1 MRRWIGWLVV
11 AGLSVGCASTANVA
25 QEKDTLMRLDR
36 EWSTSVKDADK
47 FLSYF
52 APDAA
57 IYAPGMARVSGT
69 AAIREAW
76 TQMSS
81 APGFALEFSPTSVDV
96 SSSGDLGYTTG
107 TYKSSMAGAT
117 ESGKYVT
124 VWKKQADGNWKVQ
137 HDIFNADAAPA
148 STDKHIAFDATKAT
162 WGDGPPVLPAGTKL
176 AVVSGDPSQAGP
188 FIIRLQFPSGARIP
202 PHWHPATENVTVL
215 SGTMA
220 LGMGETWD
228 DAKLQA
234 LSAGSFVSIPAEMR
248 HFALA
253 RTAATIQVHAQGPFV
268 LNFVNPADDPSKKK

>member
-1 MRRWIGWLVV
+1 MRRWLVCLVV
-11 AGLSVGCASTANVA
+11 AGLSIGCASTANVA

-36 EWSTSVKDADK
+36 EWSASVKDTEK

-69 AAIREAW
+69 TAIREAW

-81 APGFALEFSPTSVDV
+81 APGFALEFAPTSVDV
-96 SSSGDLGYTTG
+96 SSSGELGYTTG
-107 TYKSSMAGAT
+107 TYKGSMAGAT
-117 ESGKYVT
+117 ENGKYVT
-124 VWKKQADGNWKVQ
+124 VWKKQADGNWKVL

-148 STDKHIAFDATKAT
+148 AADQHVAFDASKVT
-162 WGDGPPVLPAGTKL
+162 WGDAPPALPAGTKL

-188 FIIRLQFPSGARIP
+188 FIIRVQFQSGARIP
-202 PHWHPATENVTVL
+202 PHWHPTTENVTVL

-220 LGMGETWD
+220 VGMGETWD
-228 DAKLQA
+228 DAKLQTF
-234 LSAGSFVSIPAEMR
+234 SAGSFVSLPAEMR
-248 HFALA
+248 HYATA
-253 RTAATIQVHAQGPFV
+253 KTAATIQVHGIGPFV